1 MRGILFVGLGGAI
14 GAIGRYLISLFSVK
28 GDFPFLT
35 FLTNLLGAILIGVI
49 VGFADSKEN
58 MPKDWILFWKTG
70 VCGGFTTFSTFSLES
85 LLLLENGKHFLGS
98 VYIVASVVLC
108 ILGVA
113 IGKYCSTKWMLQI

>member
-1 MRGILFVGLGGAI
+1 MRSILFVGLGGAI

-35 FLTNLLGAILIGVI
+35 LLTNLLGAILIGVV
-49 VGFADSKEN
+49 VGLADSKAN
-58 MPKDWILFWKTG
+58 MPKDLILFLKTG

-85 LLLLENGKHFLGS
+85 LLLLENGKYFLGS
-98 VYIVASVVLC
+98 VYIVASVALC

-113 IGKYCSTKWMLQI
+113 LGKYCSTKWLVQL

>member
-1 MRGILFVGLGGAI
+1 MRSILFVGLGGAI

-35 FLTNLLGAILIGVI
+35 LLTNLLGAILIGVV
-49 VGFADSKEN
+49 VGFADSREN
-58 MPKDWILFWKTG
+58 MPKDLILFLKTG

-98 VYIVASVVLC
+98 VYIVASVSLC

-113 IGKYCSTKWMLQI
+113 LGKYCSTKWLVQL

>member
-1 MRGILFVGLGGAI
+1 MRSILFVGLGGAI

-35 FLTNLLGAILIGVI
+35 LLTNLLGAILIGVV
-49 VGFADSKEN
+49 VGLADSKAN
-58 MPKDWILFWKTG
+58 MPKDLILFLKTG

-85 LLLLENGKHFLGS
+85 LLLLENGKYFLGS
-98 VYIVASVVLC
+98 VYIVASVSLC

-113 IGKYCSTKWMLQI
+113 LGKYCSTKWLVQI

>member
-1 MRGILFVGLGGAI
+1 MRSILFVGLGGAI

-35 FLTNLLGAILIGVI
+35 LLTNLLGAIFIGVI
-49 VGFADSKEN
+49 VGFADSKETIS
-58 MPKDWILFWKTG
+58 KDWILFLKTG

-85 LLLLENGKHFLGS
+85 LLLLENGKYFLGS
-98 VYIVASVVLC
+98 IYILLSVTLC

>member
-1 MRGILFVGLGGAI
+1 MRSILFVGLGGAI

-28 GDFPFLT
+28 GNFPFLT
-35 FLTNLLGAILIGVI
+35 LLTNLLGAILIGVI
-49 VGFADSKEN
+49 VGFADSKETIS
-58 MPKDWILFWKTG
+58 KDWILFLKTG

-85 LLLLENGKHFLGS
+85 LLLLENGKYFLGS
-98 VYIVASVVLC
+98 IYILLSVTLC

>member
-1 MRGILFVGLGGAI
+1 MRSILFVGLGGAI

-35 FLTNLLGAILIGVI
+35 LLTNLLGAILIGVV
-49 VGFADSKEN
+49 VGLADSKAN
-58 MPKDWILFWKTG
+58 MPKDLILFLKTG

-85 LLLLENGKHFLGS
+85 LLLLENGKYFLGS
-98 VYIVASVVLC
+98 VYIVASVSLC

-113 IGKYCSTKWMLQI
+113 LGKYCSTKWLVQL